1 MTGLDLI
8 PLLLLKREQKQQQ
21 QQQQQQ
27 QPKQPKQQQL
37 EHLLSASLKRLLKD
51 LASVEAVVLAGDA
64 TLLIVATLVFACL
77 VRVLG

>member
-1 MTGLDLI
+1 
-8 PLLLLKREQKQQQ
+8 LLLKRGQ

-27 QPKQPKQQQL
+27 QPKKQLL
-37 EHLLSASLKRLLKD
+37 EQLLSASLKRLLYD